1 MEAVDSIYWNK
12 CIDKVMKE
20 AEQYLIYDGIVAST
34 DDTSSVNLDVDIPS
48 QVSLAGCESA
58 ENDEI
63 LTSNVSKMTTS
74 VSKTKLK
81 NVDIKKRRRK
91 IPGGLRFRNL
101 VVKQCTKDL
110 ISPAKLS
117 AKHGISIRTIQ
128 FWVTSSGAKLPK
140 KYKKELLKVFIPTNN
155 QPSSSESIS
164 ATTFGDHSYTRTD
177 FNLSASVK
185 VPASQETITS
195 VRPSVSTAVQKANPS
210 TAKPL
215 KCPICRFETLRKNAL
230 DLHIRSHGPSGLDT
244 SCKECGEVF
253 PDKKQL
259 AIHMTLHK
267 RETNNKLCKFCS
279 KEFKHQPNKSRHM
292 KICKKRPE

>member
-20 AEQYLIYDGIVAST
+20 ADQYLIYDGIVASPN
-34 DDTSSVNLDVDIPS
+34 DTSSENLDVDIPS
-48 QVSLAGCESA
+48 QVSLPGCESA

-74 VSKTKLK
+74 IPKTKLK

-91 IPGGLRFRNL
+91 IPGGLRFRSL

-110 ISPAKLS
+110 ISPTKLS
-117 AKHGISIRTIQ
+117 SKHGISIRTIQ
-128 FWVTSSGAKLPK
+128 YWVTSSGAKMPQ

-155 QPSSSESIS
+155 QPSSSDSIS

-177 FNLSASVK
+177 FNF
-185 VPASQETITS
+185 PASQETAS
-195 VRPSVSTAVQKANPS
+195 ARPSVSTAVQKANPC
-210 TAKPL
+210 TVKPL

-230 DLHIRSHGPSGLDT
+230 DLHIRSHGPTGLDT

-253 PDKKQL
+253 PDKHQL
-259 AIHMTLHK
+259 AIHLTLHK
-267 RETNNKLCKFCS
+267 RENNNLCKFCS
-279 KEFKHQPNKSRHM
+279 KEFKHLTNKRRHM
-292 KICKKRPE
+292 KTCKKRFE

>member
-1 MEAVDSIYWNK
+1 MAAVDSIYWNK

-34 DDTSSVNLDVDIPS
+34 DDTSSENLDVDIPS
-48 QVSLAGCESA
+48 QVSLAGFESA

-74 VSKTKLK
+74 IPKTKLK

-117 AKHGISIRTIQ
+117 SKHGISIRTIQ
-128 FWVTSSGAKLPK
+128 SWVTSSGAKLPK

-177 FNLSASVK
+177 FNLSASV
-185 VPASQETITS
+185 PASQETIAS
-195 VRPSVSTAVQKANPS
+195 VRPSTSTAVQKANS
-210 TAKPL
+210 CTAKPL
-215 KCPICRFETLRKNAL
+215 ICPICRFETLRNNAF
-230 DLHIRSHGPSGLDT
+230 DLHVRSHGPSGLDT

-253 PDKKQL
+253 HDKKQL
-259 AIHMTLHK
+259 AIHLTLHK
-267 RETNNKLCKFCS
+267 RENNKLCKFCS